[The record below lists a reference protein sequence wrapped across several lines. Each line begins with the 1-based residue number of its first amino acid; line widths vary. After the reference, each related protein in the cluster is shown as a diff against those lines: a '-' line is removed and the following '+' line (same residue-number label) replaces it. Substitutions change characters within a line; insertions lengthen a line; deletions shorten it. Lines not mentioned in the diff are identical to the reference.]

1 MTHSPQENRQGQHPD
16 RAISNKDEDRYGF
29 THIATELARA
39 IKEIGREGSAVI
51 GIEGAWGTGKTSL
64 LNLLR
69 TALEK
74 QQEAR
79 TFVLNI
85 SPWLDGSDTPL
96 VASLLLPVAAIIAEE
111 EERRLSAKE
120 RTALKRK
127 KALTGTAQTLMD
139 YTRATAR
146 NLAPVAQIAAVI
158 PGVPNASGAL
168 NAVADSRWL
177 KEKEK
182 TTADMRAEIAQKIE
196 ELDLSFIILL
206 DDLDRLEPAQ
216 AVEVIRLVKSVAD
229 FPRFR
234 YLLCYDKAV
243 LSQAIS
249 QGLGVTDGSLYLQ
262 KIIQI
267 AFALP
272 RPESFA
278 LRQQFHDDA
287 IALYQKVNKS
297 PPEKGMLA
305 DLTSVANIYGATLKT
320 PREVQTVLNALR
332 FRYAGIQDYVYFPDL
347 CFLQLLRTTNPGLYD
362 WVEEYLSE
370 RHVMQTE
377 DGQVSGEVQTHLVD
391 SLKHHL
397 ERYFPAKA
405 HSAWEL
411 REWVPGISGGLGKLP
426 VTLFERTGP
435 EESAQLT
442 AGKRLGSQA
451 YWRYY
456 FAFSSP
462 QNILSPQDFEQ
473 LFALAGQFN
482 EPEKQQELAEC
493 LLGYIQSKN
502 LSSRTWFEHILAQ
515 LTSPLI
521 KTRMPAE
528 CRGLL
533 GFFFDNGD
541 EMLRRYQARNAW
553 TSLHDLD
560 TYSVAD
566 RLIQRILREDAAAT
580 RKFLTVRL
588 QRGKAWYW
596 SAEYVR
602 HLLWQHGIVGNRM
615 GQQLEEWMER
625 SNVVTLQKTMATRL
639 NSPAIIKQL
648 PAFPLLYGYIWAWR
662 DISGVQAVRKWVDR
676 QIKEDEAFLNLLL
689 QLRYHGI
696 STAIGQYRALDLAEM
711 TEFLGEPQTVQ
722 ARIDR
727 IKQAGHFPEWIEEV
741 NRSIEIAASRR
752 RTG

>member
-16 RAISNKDEDRYGF
+16 RAIRNNDEDRYGF

-69 TALEK
+69 TALDK

-96 VASLLLPVAAIIAEE
+96 VASLLLPVAGIIAEE

-120 RTALKRK
+120 RAALKKK
-127 KALTGTAQTLMD
+127 KALTGTAKTLMD

-146 NLAPVAQIAAVI
+146 NLSPVAQIAAVI
-158 PGVPNASGAL
+158 PGVPDASGAL
-168 NAVADSRWL
+168 NAVADSHWL

-262 KIIQI
+262 KIVQI
-267 AFALP
+267 SFGLP

-278 LRQQFHDDA
+278 LRQQFRDDA
-287 IALYQKVNKS
+287 IELYQTVNKS
-297 PPEKGMLA
+297 PPEKGILD
-305 DLTSVANIYGATLKT
+305 DLTAVANIYGAMLKS

-332 FRYAGIQDYVYFPDL
+332 FRYAGIRDYVYFPDL
-347 CFLQLLRTTNPGLYD
+347 CFLQLLRTTNSGLYD

-370 RHVMQTE
+370 RNV
-377 DGQVSGEVQTHLVD
+377 VQTGDGHVSKEEQKVLTDNLKQHLM
-391 SLKHHL
+391 
-397 ERYFPAKA
+397 RYFPAKA
-405 HSAWEL
+405 HSITEL
-411 REWVPGISGGLGKLP
+411 SEWVPGILDGLTVHPDKLF
-426 VTLFERTGP
+426 VSTGP
-435 EESAQLT
+435 QESAWLT

-456 FAFSSP
+456 FAFCAP
-462 QNILSPQDFEQ
+462 QNILLPEDFDQ
-473 LFALAGQFN
+473 IFALAGQHDQ
-482 EPEKQQELAEC
+482 PEKQQVLAQR
-493 LLGYIQSKN
+493 LLGHIQRKKN
-502 LSSRTWFEHILAQ
+502 LSSRTWFEHMLAE
-515 LTSPLI
+515 LTSPQIDSRTL
-521 KTRMPAE
+521 AE
-528 CRGLL
+528 CQGLL
-533 GFFFDNGD
+533 QFFFDNGD
-541 EMLRRYQARNAW
+541 DMVKRYRQDNEW
-553 TSLHDLD
+553 FELQDLD

-566 RLIQRILREDAAAT
+566 RLIQRMLREDVT
-580 RKFLTVRL
+580 STNKFLTAQL
-588 QRGKAWYW
+588 QLGKAWYW
-596 SAEYVR
+596 GAEYVR
-602 HLLWQHGIVGNRM
+602 HLLWQHGIVGDRT
-615 GQQLEEWMER
+615 GHQLEEWMER
-625 SNVVTLQKTMATRL
+625 SNVVILQKTMGKRL
-639 NSPAIIKQL
+639 NSPAITKQL
-648 PAFPLLYGYIWAWR
+648 AAFPLLNRYIWAWR
-662 DISGVQAVRKWVDR
+662 DISGIQAVRKWVDR
-676 QIKEDEAFLNLLL
+676 QVKKDEAFLSLLL
-689 QLRYHGI
+689 QLRYHGF
-696 STAIGQYRALDLAEM
+696 STAHGYYQALPLTNM
-711 TEFLGEPQTVQ
+711 TEYLGETQKVL
-722 ARIDR
+722 ARIEH
-727 IKQAGHFPEWIEEV
+727 IKQAGKFAEQVKQVEQSIS
-741 NRSIEIAASRR
+741 RSR
-752 RTG
+752 

>member
-249 QGLGVTDGSLYLQ
+249 QGLGVADGSLYLQ

-272 RPESFA
+272 RPETFV
-278 LRQQFHDDA
+278 LRQQFRDA
-287 IALYQKVNKS
+287 AIELYQTVNKF
-297 PPEKGMLA
+297 PPEKNILA
-305 DLTSVANIYGATLKT
+305 DLATVADIYGAMLKT

-332 FRYAGIQDYVYFPDL
+332 FRYAGMRDYVYFPDL

-370 RHVMQTE
+370 RNVVETGDGHVSKEEQKVLT
-377 DGQVSGEVQTHLVD
+377 D
-391 SLKHHL
+391 SLKQHL
-397 ERYFPAKA
+397 MRYFPAKA
-405 HSAWEL
+405 HSASEL
-411 REWVPGISGGLGKLP
+411 SEWVPGISGGLAELP
-426 VTLFERTGP
+426 FTLFERTGQQ
-435 EESAQLT
+435 ESARLT
-442 AGKRLGSQA
+442 AGKRLGSLA

-456 FAFSSP
+456 FAFSAP
-462 QNILSPQDFEQ
+462 QNVLPPQVFER
-473 LFALAGQFN
+473 LFAIAGQHDQ
-482 EPEKQQELAEC
+482 PEKQQELAEC

-502 LSSRTWFEHILAQ
+502 LSSRTWFEHILSQ

-521 KTRMPAE
+521 ESRTPAE

-533 GFFFDNGD
+533 QFFFDNGD
-541 EMLRRYQARNAW
+541 DMLARYQARNGW
-553 TSLHDLD
+553 ISLYDLD

-566 RLIQRILREDAAAT
+566 RLIQRMLREDPAST
-580 RKFLTVRL
+580 MKFLTAHLRDD
-588 QRGKAWYW
+588 KAWYW

-602 HLLWQHGIVGNRM
+602 HLLWQHGIAGDRMEHQQEQWMDLGNLAILR
-615 GQQLEEWMER
+615 
-625 SNVVTLQKTMATRL
+625 NTLATRL
-639 NSPAIIKQL
+639 NSPAITEQL
-648 PAFPLLYGYIWAWR
+648 PAVDQLNRYFFVWG
-662 DISGVQAVRKWVDR
+662 DISGNQVVQEWV
-676 QIKEDEAFLNLLL
+676 QSQGDEAFLNLLL
-689 QLRYHGI
+689 QLRYHGT
-696 STAIGQYRALDLAEM
+696 STAIGQYRALDLGEM
-711 TEFLGEPQTVQ
+711 TEFLGEPQIVQ

-727 IKQAGHFPEWIEEV
+727 IKQTGHFPEWIEEV

>member
-16 RAISNKDEDRYGF
+16 RAIGHKDEDRYGF

-39 IKEIGREGSAVI
+39 IQGIGREGSAVI

-69 TALEK
+69 TALAEQPEK
-74 QQEAR
+74 Q
-79 TFVLNI
+79 TFVLTV

-111 EERRLSAKE
+111 EERRLSPEERADLKE
-120 RTALKRK
+120 K
-127 KALTGTAQTLMD
+127 KALTRTARTLMD

-146 NLAPVAQIAAVI
+146 NLAPLAQIAAII
-158 PGVPNASGAL
+158 PGAPNVSSAL
-168 NAVADSRWL
+168 NAVANSNWL

-182 TTADMRAEIAQKIE
+182 TTADMRDEIAGKIK
-196 ELDLSFIILL
+196 ELDLSFIVLL

-249 QGLGVTDGSLYLQ
+249 QGLGVADGSLYLQ

-272 RPESFA
+272 RPETFV
-278 LRQQFHDDA
+278 LRQQFRDA
-287 IALYQKVNKS
+287 AIELYKTVNDFT
-297 PPEKGMLA
+297 PEKSMLA
-305 DLTSVANIYGATLKT
+305 DLATVADVYGATLKT

-332 FRYAGIQDYVYFPDL
+332 FRYAGMRDYVYFPDL

-370 RHVMQTE
+370 RNVVETGDGHVSKEEQKVLT
-377 DGQVSGEVQTHLVD
+377 DNLKQHLM
-391 SLKHHL
+391 
-397 ERYFPAKA
+397 RYFPAKA
-405 HSAWEL
+405 HSASEL
-411 REWVPGISGGLGKLP
+411 SEWVPGISGGLAELP
-426 VTLFERTGP
+426 FTLFERTGQQ
-435 EESAQLT
+435 ESARLT
-442 AGKRLGSQA
+442 AGKRLGSQI

-456 FAFSSP
+456 FAFSAP
-462 QNILSPQDFEQ
+462 QNVLSPQVFEQ
-473 LFALAGQFN
+473 LFAIAGQH
-482 EPEKQQELAEC
+482 EQPEKQQELAEC

-502 LSSRTWFEHILAQ
+502 LSSRTWFEHILSQ

-521 KTRMPAE
+521 ETRTPAE

-533 GFFFDNGD
+533 QFFFDNGD
-541 EMLRRYQARNAW
+541 DMLARYQARNGW
-553 TSLHDLD
+553 ISLYDLD

-566 RLIQRILREDAAAT
+566 RLIQRMLREDPAST
-580 RKFLTVRL
+580 MKFLTARL
-588 QRGKAWYW
+588 RDGKAWYW

-602 HLLWQHGIVGNRM
+602 HLLWQHGIAGDRMEHQQEQWMDLGNLAILR
-615 GQQLEEWMER
+615 
-625 SNVVTLQKTMATRL
+625 NTLATRL
-639 NSPAIIKQL
+639 NSPDITEKL
-648 PAFPLLYGYIWAWR
+648 PDFALLYWYIWAWR

-676 QIKEDEAFLNLLL
+676 QIKEDKAFLNLLL
-689 QLRYHGI
+689 QLRYHG
-696 STAIGQYRALDLAEM
+696 SSSVDGRYRALNLATM
-711 TEFLGEPQTVQ
+711 TEFLGDVETVTSRI
-722 ARIDR
+722 ARI
-727 IKQAGHFPEWIEEV
+727 KEAGQFAEQV
-741 NRSIEIAASRR
+741 NQVEKSIERNR
-752 RTG
+752 F

>member
-1 MTHSPQENRQGQHPD
+1 MTHSPQENRQEQHPD
-16 RAISNKDEDRYGF
+16 RAIRHKDEDSYGF

-39 IKEIGREGSAVI
+39 IQGIGREGSAVI

-69 TALEK
+69 TALAEQPDK
-74 QQEAR
+74 Q
-79 TFVLNI
+79 TFVLTV

-120 RTALKRK
+120 RKALRRK

-168 NAVADSRWL
+168 NAVADSHWL

-182 TTADMRAEIAQKIE
+182 TTAGMRDEIARKIE
-196 ELDLSFIILL
+196 ELDLSFIVLL

-249 QGLGVTDGSLYLQ
+249 HGLGVKDGSLYLQ

-267 AFALP
+267 SFGLP

-278 LRQQFHDDA
+278 LRQQFRDA
-287 IALYQKVNKS
+287 AIELYQTENEF

-305 DLTSVANIYGATLKT
+305 DLATVADVYGATLKT
-320 PREVQTVLNALR
+320 PREVQTVLTALR
-332 FRYAGIQDYVYFPDL
+332 FRYAGMRDYVYFPDL
-347 CFLQLLRTTNPGLYD
+347 CFLQLLRTTNSGLYD

-370 RHVMQTE
+370 RSVVE
-377 DGQVSGEVQTHLVD
+377 AGDGQVSDEEQEALVGRLEQHLM
-391 SLKHHL
+391 
-397 ERYFPAKA
+397 RYFPAKA
-405 HSAWEL
+405 HSAYTLGQWI
-411 REWVPGISGGLGKLP
+411 PGISGGLTKAP
-426 VTLFERTGP
+426 VTLFARTGP
-435 EESAQLT
+435 QESAMQT
-442 AGKRLGSQA
+442 AGKRLSSQA

-456 FAFSSP
+456 FAFSAP
-462 QNILSPQDFEQ
+462 QNVLSPQIFEQ
-473 LFALAGQFN
+473 LFTLAGQ
-482 EPEKQQELAEC
+482 PQKQQELAQC

-502 LSSRTWFEHILAQ
+502 LSSRTWFEHIITQ

-521 KTRMPAE
+521 ERRTPAE
-528 CRGLL
+528 CQGLL
-533 GFFFDNGD
+533 QFFFDNGD
-541 EMLRRYQARNAW
+541 VMVERYRQDNEWFA
-553 TSLHDLD
+553 LHQLD

-566 RLIQRILREDAAAT
+566 RLIQRILREDAASTMKFLAT
-580 RKFLTVRL
+580 RLRD
-588 QRGKAWYW
+588 GKAWYW
-596 SAEYVR
+596 CAEYVR
-602 HLLWQHGIVGNRM
+602 HLLWQHGIVGDRT
-615 GQQLEEWMER
+615 GHQLVEGMDQG
-625 SNVVTLQKTMATRL
+625 NVFTLRKTMAMRL
-639 NSPAIIKQL
+639 NSPTITNEL
-648 PAFPLLYGYIWAWR
+648 PAFALLGSYIWAWR
-662 DISGVQAVRKWVDR
+662 DISGVSAVQKWVDR
-676 QIKEDEAFLNLLL
+676 QVEEDEAFLNLLL
-689 QLRYHGI
+689 QLRYHG
-696 STAIGQYRALDLAEM
+696 SSSEDGQYRALNLAEV
-711 TEFLGEPQTVQ
+711 TEFLGEPQAVQ
-722 ARIDR
+722 ARIAR
-727 IKQAGHFPEWIEEV
+727 IREGGQFAEQV
-741 NRSIEIAASRR
+741 NQVEQSIKRNR
-752 RTG
+752 F

>member
-16 RAISNKDEDRYGF
+16 RAIGHEDEDRYGF
-29 THIATELARA
+29 THIAIELARA
-39 IKEIGREGSAVI
+39 VKEIGREGSAVI

-69 TALEK
+69 TALDK

-79 TFVLNI
+79 TFVLTI

-111 EERRLSAKE
+111 EKRRLSPEEQADLKE
-120 RTALKRK
+120 KNALTRTAR
-127 KALTGTAQTLMD
+127 TLMD

-146 NLAPVAQIAAVI
+146 NLTPVAQIAAII
-158 PGVPNASGAL
+158 PGVPDLSSAL
-168 NAVADSRWL
+168 GAVAESSWL

-182 TTADMRAEIAQKIE
+182 TTADMRAEIARKIT
-196 ELDLSFIILL
+196 ELDLSFIVLL

-249 QGLGVTDGSLYLQ
+249 QGLGVADGSLYLQ

-278 LRQQFHDDA
+278 LRQQFRDA
-287 IALYQKVNKS
+287 AADLYQTVNGF
-297 PPEKGMLA
+297 PPEKGIKD
-305 DLTSVANIYGATLKT
+305 DLTAVANIYGATLKT

-332 FRYAGIQDYVYFPDL
+332 FRYAGMRDYVYFPDL

-370 RHVMQTE
+370 RNVVQAE
-377 DGQVSGEVQTHLVD
+377 DGQVSDEEQKALVGSLELHL
-391 SLKHHL
+391 K
-397 ERYFPAKA
+397 RYFPAAA
-405 HSAWEL
+405 HSTSEL
-411 REWVPGISGGLGKLP
+411 SEWVPGIADGLADHKVKLF
-426 VTLFERTGP
+426 VYTGP
-435 EESAQLT
+435 EQSDWLT

-456 FAFSSP
+456 FAFSAP
-462 QNILSPQDFEQ
+462 QNVLSPQDFEKI
-473 LFALAGQFN
+473 FALAGQYDQ
-482 EPEKQQELAEC
+482 PEKQQELAQY
-493 LLGYIQSKN
+493 LLGSIQSKN
-502 LSSRTWFEHILAQ
+502 LSSRTWFEHILSQ
-515 LTSPLI
+515 LTSSLI
-521 KTRMPAE
+521 EGRTPAE

-533 GFFFDNGD
+533 GFFLDKGD
-541 EMLRRYQARNAW
+541 EMMSSYLARNESFW
-553 TSLHDLD
+553 LHNLD
-560 TYSVAD
+560 TFSVAD
-566 RLIQRILREDAAAT
+566 RLIQRILRENAT
-580 RKFLTVRL
+580 STMKFLTARL
-588 QRGKAWYW
+588 RDSKTWYW
-596 SAEYVR
+596 SAEYIR
-602 HLLWQHGIVGNRM
+602 HLMWLHGMIGDRMENRQEKWMDLGN
-615 GQQLEEWMER
+615 LAILKD
-625 SNVVTLQKTMATRL
+625 TLATRL
-639 NSPAIIKQL
+639 NSPAIIEQL
-648 PAFPLLYGYIWAWR
+648 PAGDRLIRYFFVWG
-662 DISGVQAVRKWVDR
+662 DISGNQAVQEWV
-676 QIKEDEAFLNLLL
+676 QSQGDEAFLNLLL
-689 QLRYHGI
+689 QLRSHG
-696 STAIGQYRALDLAEM
+696 SSRVIGQYRALDLAEM
-711 TEFLGEPQTVQ
+711 AEFLGEPQTVQ

-727 IKQAGHFPEWIEEV
+727 IKQAGHFPERIEEV
-741 NRSIEIAASRR
+741 NRSIEIADNRR

>member
-16 RAISNKDEDRYGF
+16 RAIGHEDEDRYGF

-39 IKEIGREGSAVI
+39 VKEIGREGSAVI

-69 TALEK
+69 TALDK

-120 RTALKRK
+120 RAALKRK
-127 KALTGTAQTLMD
+127 KALTGTARTLMD

-168 NAVADSRWL
+168 NAVADSHWL

-249 QGLGVTDGSLYLQ
+249 QGLGVKDGNLYLQ

-267 AFALP
+267 SFALP
-272 RPESFA
+272 RPETFV
-278 LRQQFHDDA
+278 LRQQFRDA
-287 IALYQKVNKS
+287 AIELYKTVNDFT
-297 PPEKGMLA
+297 PEKSMLA
-305 DLTSVANIYGATLKT
+305 DLATVADVYGATLKT

-332 FRYAGIQDYVYFPDL
+332 FRYAGMRDYVYFPDL

-370 RHVMQTE
+370 RNVVETGDGHVSKEEMKVLTDNLKQ
-377 DGQVSGEVQTHLVD
+377 HLM
-391 SLKHHL
+391 
-397 ERYFPAKA
+397 RYFPAKA
-405 HSAWEL
+405 HSASEL
-411 REWVPGISGGLGKLP
+411 SEWVPGISGGLTELP

-435 EESAQLT
+435 QESARLT
-442 AGKRLGSQA
+442 AGKRLSSQV

-456 FAFSSP
+456 FAFSAP
-462 QNILSPQDFEQ
+462 QNVLSPQVFEQ
-473 LFALAGQFN
+473 LFAIAVQ
-482 EPEKQQELAEC
+482 PQKQQELAES

-502 LSSRTWFEHILAQ
+502 LSSRTWFEHILSQ

-521 KTRMPAE
+521 EGRTPAE

-533 GFFFDNGD
+533 QFFLDHGD
-541 EMLRRYQARNAW
+541 DMLERYRAHNELFA
-553 TSLHDLD
+553 LHDLD

-566 RLIQRILREDAAAT
+566 RLIQRMLRENVAST
-580 RKFLTVRL
+580 MKFLTEQL
-588 QRGKAWYW
+588 QSGKAWFW

-602 HLLWQHGIVGNRM
+602 HLLWQHGIAGDRM
-615 GQQLEEWMER
+615 GHQLEEWMEPD
-625 SNVVTLQKTMATRL
+625 NVVTLRDAFAKRL
-639 NSPAIIKQL
+639 NSPAITEQL
-648 PAFPLLYGYIWAWR
+648 PAFPLLNGYIWAWR

-676 QIKEDEAFLNLLL
+676 QVQGDEAFLNLLL

-696 STAIGQYRALDLAEM
+696 STASGHFRALNLAAM
-711 TEFLGEPQTVQ
+711 TEFLGNADTVNGRI
-722 ARIDR
+722 ARIR
-727 IKQAGHFPEWIEEV
+727 EAGHFPELVDQVEL
-741 NRSIEIAASRR
+741 SIK
-752 RTG
+752 TNGFY

>member
-1 MTHSPQENRQGQHPD
+1 MTHSPQEKRQGQHPD

-158 PGVPNASGAL
+158 PCVPNASGAL
-168 NAVADSRWL
+168 NAVAESSWL

-182 TTADMRAEIAQKIE
+182 TTADMRTEIARKIE
-196 ELDLSFIILL
+196 ELDLSFIVLL

-249 QGLGVTDGSLYLQ
+249 QGLGVADGSLYLQ

-278 LRQQFHDDA
+278 LRQQFHDAA
-287 IALYQKVNKS
+287 IELYQTVNDF
-297 PPEKGMLA
+297 PPEKGIQA
-305 DLTSVANIYGATLKT
+305 DLTAVANIYGATLKT

-332 FRYAGIQDYVYFPDL
+332 FRYAGMRDYVYFPDL
-347 CFLQLLRTTNPGLYD
+347 CFLQLLRTTNSGLYD

-370 RHVMQTE
+370 RNVVQAE
-377 DGQVSGEVQTHLVD
+377 DGQVSDEEQKALVG
-391 SLKHHL
+391 SLDHHL
-397 ERYFPAKA
+397 KRYFPAAA

-411 REWVPGISGGLGKLP
+411 REWVPGINGGLGKLP

-442 AGKRLGSQA
+442 AEKRLGSQA

-473 LFALAGQFN
+473 LFALAGQYN
-482 EPEKQQELAEC
+482 QPEKQQELAEC

-553 TSLHDLD
+553 LSLHDLD

-566 RLIQRILREDAAAT
+566 RLIQRILREDAVAT
-580 RKFLTVRL
+580 MKFLTVRL

-602 HLLWQHGIVGNRM
+602 HLLWQHGIAGDRMTHQQEQWMDLGNLAILRD
-615 GQQLEEWMER
+615 
-625 SNVVTLQKTMATRL
+625 TLATRL
-639 NSPAIIKQL
+639 NSPAITEQL
-648 PAFPLLYGYIWAWR
+648 PTIDQLSRYFFVWR
-662 DISGVQAVRKWVDR
+662 DISGIQAVREWVKN
-676 QIKEDEAFLNLLL
+676 QIQGDEAFLNLLL

-711 TEFLGEPQTVQ
+711 VDFLGDAQTVQ

-727 IKQAGHFPEWIEEV
+727 IKQADHFPEQIEEV
-741 NRSIEIAASRR
+741 NQSIKRAANRR
-752 RTG
+752 RI